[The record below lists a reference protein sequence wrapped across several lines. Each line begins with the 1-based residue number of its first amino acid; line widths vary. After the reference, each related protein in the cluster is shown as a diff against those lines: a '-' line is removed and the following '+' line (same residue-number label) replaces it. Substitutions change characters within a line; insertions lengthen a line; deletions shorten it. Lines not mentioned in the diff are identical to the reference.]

1 MAAVTSSR
9 LTPWNIFWLLVAA
22 SYFLVP
28 LWGTVEFSL
37 ETSPGQ
43 YGFDNYKQILLDP
56 TFKDNFLLSLK
67 LAAETVVVSVI
78 LMVPTAY
85 WVHLKLPTFKP
96 VMDLVAVLPFVVPPI
111 TLAVGVL
118 HVFNRPGLSWL
129 LADEKILALTYV
141 MLALPFTYRSLDAGM
156 RSINL
161 QTLTEA
167 AQSVGAGW
175 LAILFRIVLPN
186 IRFALLS
193 AIFLTATLVLGEYTI
208 ASLMLFNTFP
218 VYIQYVGATQAQPAA
233 ALSMISFGLTWLAML
248 GILVLGRG
256 VGRRQTTIGGAR

>member
-1 MAAVTSSR
+1 MRPSR
-9 LTPWNIFWLLVAA
+9 LTPWNVFWLLLAGA
-22 SYFLVP
+22 YFLVP
-28 LWGTVEFSL
+28 LWGTAEFSL
-37 ETSPGQ
+37 ETFPGR
-43 YGFDNYKQILLDP
+43 YGFGNYTQILGDP
-56 TFKDNFLLSLK
+56 TFKEDFLLSLK
-67 LAAETVVVSVI
+67 IAAETVVVSSI
-78 LMVPTAY
+78 LMVPTVY
-85 WVHLKLPTFKP
+85 WVHLKLPRVKP
-96 VMDLVAVLPFVVPPI
+96 VMDFVAVLPFVVPPI

-118 HVFNRPGLSWL
+118 RVFNRPGVSWL

-156 RSINL
+156 RTIDV

-175 LAILFRIVLPN
+175 LRILIRVILPN
-186 IRFALLS
+186 VRFALLS
-193 AIFLTATLVLGEYTI
+193 GIFLTVTLVLGEYTV

-218 VYIQYVGATQAQPAA
+218 VYIQYIGATEAQPAA
-233 ALSMISFGLTWLAML
+233 ALSMISFGITWLAML